1 MELKLLRMKLK
12 NFTKYIEKEIDF
24 SNFTKISGMNG
35 VGKSSIATAYT
46 WVLFDCDYNLKSSP
60 TVRREV
66 SGEPVMDSD
75 VEVTLTFDLDGKEIS
90 MRKVQHRTI
99 SKDGASYKDDNKYFI
114 NDVPKKKAEFESY
127 LGIDMGLLKSCS
139 NPEAFLTKK
148 ADEMRTYLFS
158 LSESFSD
165 MYVCWENESLH
176 GLAEMLKNYSVEE
189 LSAMNK
195 KKKSDIEKELPVL
208 DGQIKEKER
217 DIKLKSEMDVSDL
230 ELQRNA
236 LKEQIAENLK
246 KQADSQNVLKD
257 YEAAT
262 AGIME
267 LKFKL
272 SDMQNQANNALS
284 EKVREI
290 RNRISEKERDKRNL
304 EIKSDDC
311 SRNVRILTASI
322 KKLSEG
328 KQQLANLW
336 KQEKTRVFDENST
349 VCVYC
354 GQEYPEDK
362 KEQLRS
368 EFAVRKEAELKR
380 ISDKGMSLKKTIEED
395 EQEVE
400 KMNDSLKETT
410 ENIRNVEEEI
420 RFLKEKEAKIP
431 VVADISGTEE
441 YKNIQSKIAEKEKY
455 LEQFGNASD
464 LKAQIKNEESELNEQ
479 LRACEQKI
487 AQSDTS
493 AEEERLE
500 ELKARKIDLGQEKTD
515 AEHILDLLA
524 ELEKKKNELLSDEIN
539 SHFGLVKW
547 KLFENAK
554 NSNYKSVCIP
564 QVAGKSIL
572 TTISN
577 KGNRILGKLD
587 ICRSI
592 QKIEGISVP
601 IWLDDCESLDSENQ
615 KKIIDMVDGQLIM
628 LIVNNSEKLKVEG
641 KNE

>member
-12 NFTKYIEKEIDF
+12 NFTKYTEKEIDF
-24 SNFTKISGMNG
+24 SNITKISGMNG
-35 VGKSSIATAYT
+35 AGKSSIASAYT
-46 WVLFDCDYNLKSSP
+46 WCLFDCDYNLKSSP

-66 SGEPVMDSD
+66 DGEPVMDSD
-75 VEVTLTFDLDGKEIS
+75 VEVTLIFDLDGKEIS

-139 NPEAFLTKK
+139 NPEAFLVKK
-148 ADEMRTYLFS
+148 ADEMRAYLFS
-158 LSESFSD
+158 LSKEFSD
-165 MYVCWENESLH
+165 LYVCWENESLH
-176 GLAEMLKNYSVEE
+176 GLAEKLKDYSVEE

-208 DGQIKEKER
+208 NGQIKEKER
-217 DIKLKSEMDVSDL
+217 DIKLKSDIDVSDL
-230 ELQRNA
+230 ELQRNT

-246 KQADSQNVLKD
+246 NQADSQNILKD
-257 YEAAT
+257 YESAT

-272 SDMQNQANNALS
+272 SDMQNQANNVLS
-284 EKVREI
+284 EKVRKIRSEI
-290 RNRISEKERDKRNL
+290 ADKTAEKRRL
-304 EIKSDDC
+304 EIESDNY
-311 SRNVRILTASI
+311 SRKVEILTDSI
-322 KKLSEG
+322 KRLTED
-328 KQQLANLW
+328 KQKMAELW
-336 KQEKTRVFDENST
+336 KQEKARVFDENST

-380 ISDKGMSLKKTIEED
+380 ITDKGMSLKSSIEEN
-395 EQEVE
+395 E
-400 KMNDSLKETT
+400 KHIKTLNTFFEHNA
-410 ENIRNVEEEI
+410 ECIQNIEEEI
-420 RFLKEKEAKIP
+420 RLLREKEAEIP
-431 VVADISGTEE
+431 ATVDISGTEE
-441 YKNIQSKIAEKEKY
+441 YKVIQSQIAEKEKY
-455 LEQFGNASD
+455 LEKFGNASD
-464 LKAQIKNEESELNEQ
+464 LKAQLKQEESELNEQ

-500 ELKARKIDLGQEKTD
+500 ELKAKKIDLGQKKTD
-515 AEHILDLLA
+515 AENILDLLA

-554 NSNYKSVCIP
+554 NGNYKSVCIP
-564 QVAGKSIL
+564 QVDGKSIL

-615 KKIIDMVDGQLIM
+615 KKVIDMVDGQLIM
-628 LIVNNSEKLKVEG
+628 LIVNDGKELKVEG
-641 KNE
+641 

>member
-1 MELKLLRMKLK
+1 MELK
-12 NFTKYIEKEIDF
+12 NFTKYTEKEIDF

-35 VGKSSIATAYT
+35 AGKSSIATAYT
-46 WVLFDCDYNLKSSP
+46 WVLFDCDCNLKSSP
-60 TVRREV
+60 AVRREV
-66 SGEPVMDSD
+66 DGEPVMDSD
-75 VEVTLTFDLDGKEIS
+75 VEVTLIFDLDGKEVS

-139 NPEAFLTKK
+139 NSEAFLVKK

-158 LSESFSD
+158 LSKEFSD
-165 MYVCWENESLH
+165 LYVCWENESLH
-176 GLAEMLKNYSVEE
+176 GLAEKLKDYSVEE

-217 DIKLKSEMDVSDL
+217 DIKLKSDIDVSDL

-284 EKVREI
+284 EKVRKIRSEI
-290 RNRISEKERDKRNL
+290 ADKTAEKRRLEIESDNCSRKVEILTDSIKRLTEDKRKMA
-304 EIKSDDC
+304 E
-311 SRNVRILTASI
+311 
-322 KKLSEG
+322 
-328 KQQLANLW
+328 LW
-336 KQEKTRVFDENST
+336 KQEKARVFDENST

-380 ISDKGMSLKKTIEED
+380 ITDKGMSLKKTIEED

-400 KMNDSLKETT
+400 KLNDSLKETT

-420 RFLKEKEAKIP
+420 RLLKEKEAKIP
-431 VVADISGTEE
+431 IAADISNNEE
-441 YKNIQSKIAEKEKY
+441 YKKIQRQIAVKEKY

-464 LKAQIKNEESELNEQ
+464 LKAQLKQEESELNEQ

-500 ELKARKIDLGQEKTD
+500 ELKARNLDLGQKKTD

-524 ELEKKKNELLSDEIN
+524 ELEKNKNEMLSDEIN

-547 KLFENAK
+547 VLFEYAK
-554 NSNYKSVCIP
+554 NGNYKSICIP
-564 QVAGKSIL
+564 QVDEKSIL

-615 KKIIDMVDGQLIM
+615 KKVIDMVDGQLIM
-628 LIVNNSEKLKVEG
+628 LIVNDGKELKVEG
-641 KNE
+641 

>member
-1 MELKLLRMKLK
+1 MALK
-12 NFTKYIEKEIDF
+12 NFMAYPEKEIDF
-24 SNFTKISGMNG
+24 SDITKISGMNG
-35 VGKSSIATAYT
+35 AGKSTLATAYM
-46 WVLFDCDYNLKSSP
+46 WVMFDCDYNLKSRP
-60 TVRREV
+60 VVRREV
-66 SGEPVMDSD
+66 DGEPVMDSD
-75 VEVTLTFDLDGKEIS
+75 VEVTLIFDMDGKEIS

-99 SKDGASYKDDNKYFI
+99 GETVKNGVTVTTVNDSNSYFI
-114 NDVPKKKAEFESY
+114 NEVPKKKSDFEKY
-127 LGIDMGLLKSCS
+127 IGINMGTLENCTNTES
-139 NPEAFLTKK
+139 FLSKK
-148 ADEMRTYLFS
+148 EDEMRAYLFLLAKDVS
-158 LSESFSD
+158 DLEICQKNEELSELF
-165 MYVCWENESLH
+165 EQ
-176 GLAEMLKNYSVEE
+176 LKNYSSEE

-195 KKKSDIEKELPVL
+195 KIKSDIKEELPVL

-217 DIKLKSEMDVSDL
+217 DIQLKSGVDVSDL
-230 ELQRNA
+230 ELQRST

-246 KQADSQNVLKD
+246 KQADSQNILKD

-272 SDMQNQANNALS
+272 SDMQNQENNALS
-284 EKVREI
+284 EEARKIRSEI
-290 RNRISEKERDKRNL
+290 ADKAAEKRKL
-304 EIKSDDC
+304 EIESDNY
-311 SRNVRILTASI
+311 SRKVEILTDSI
-322 KKLSEG
+322 KRLTEDKKKMAE
-328 KQQLANLW
+328 LW
-336 KQEKTRVFDENST
+336 KQEKARAFDENST

-400 KMNDSLKETT
+400 GLNDSLKETT

-420 RFLKEKEAKIP
+420 RLLREKEAEIP
-431 VVADISGTEE
+431 AAADISVTEE
-441 YKNIQSKIAEKEKY
+441 YKVIQSQIAKKEKY
-455 LEQFGNASD
+455 LEHFGNASD
-464 LKAQIKNEESELNEQ
+464 LKAQLKDEESELNEQ
-479 LRACEQKI
+479 LRVCEQKI

-500 ELKARKIDLGQEKTD
+500 ELKARKIDLGQKKTD

-524 ELEKKKNELLSDEIN
+524 ELEKKKNDLLSDEIN

-554 NSNYKSVCIP
+554 NGNYKSVCIP
-564 QVAGKSIL
+564 QIDGKSIL

-592 QKIEGISVP
+592 QKIEGFSVP

-615 KKIIDMVDGQLIM
+615 KKVIDMVDGQLIM
-628 LIVNNSEKLKVEG
+628 LIVNDGKELKVEG

>member
-1 MELKLLRMKLK
+1 MKLIK
-12 NFTKYIEKEIDF
+12 MVLRNFMAYPEDEIDF
-24 SNFTKISGMNG
+24 SDITKISGRNG
-35 VGKSSIATAYT
+35 AGKSSIATAYT

-66 SGEPVMDSD
+66 TGSPVMDSD
-75 VEVTLTFDLDGKEIS
+75 VEVTLIFDLDGKEIS

-127 LGIDMGLLKSCS
+127 LGIDTGLLKSCS
-139 NPEAFLTKK
+139 NPEAFLIKK
-148 ADEMRTYLFS
+148 SDEMRAYLFS
-158 LSESFSD
+158 LSKEFSD
-165 MYVCWENESLH
+165 LYVCGENESLH
-176 GLAEMLKNYSVEE
+176 GLAEKLKDYSVEE

-217 DIKLKSEMDVSDL
+217 DIKLKSDIDVSDL
-230 ELQRNA
+230 ELQRNT

-246 KQADSQNVLKD
+246 KQADSQNILKD

-284 EKVREI
+284 EKVRKI
-290 RNRISEKERDKRNL
+290 RSDIAEKTAEKRRL
-304 EIKSDDC
+304 EIESNNC
-311 SRNVRILTASI
+311 SRKVEILTDSI
-322 KKLSEG
+322 KRLTED
-328 KQQLANLW
+328 KQKMAELW
-336 KQEKTRVFDENST
+336 KQEKARVFDESST

-380 ISDKGMSLKKTIEED
+380 ITDKGMSLKKTIEED

-400 KMNDSLKETT
+400 KLNDSLKETT
-410 ENIRNVEEEI
+410 EDIRNIEEEI
-420 RFLKEKEAKIP
+420 RLLKEKEAKIP
-431 VVADISGTEE
+431 VAADISGNEE
-441 YKNIQSKIAEKEKY
+441 YKKIQNQIAEKEKY

-464 LKAQIKNEESELNEQ
+464 LKEQLKQEESNLNEQ
-479 LRACEQKI
+479 LRTSEQKI

-500 ELKARKIDLGQEKTD
+500 VLKARKLDLGQKKTD

-554 NSNYKSVCIP
+554 NGNYKSVCIP
-564 QVAGKSIL
+564 QVDGKSIL

-615 KKIIDMVDGQLIM
+615 KKVIDMVDGQLIM
-628 LIVNNSEKLKVEG
+628 LIVNDGKELEVEG
-641 KNE
+641 

>member
-1 MELKLLRMKLK
+1 MKLIK
-12 NFTKYIEKEIDF
+12 MVLRNFMAYLEAEIDF
-24 SNFTKISGMNG
+24 SDITKISGRNG
-35 VGKSSIATAYT
+35 AGKSSIASAYT

-66 SGEPVMDSD
+66 TGSPVMDSD
-75 VEVTLTFDLDGKEIS
+75 VEVTLIFDLDGKEIS

-127 LGIDMGLLKSCS
+127 LGIDTGLLKSCS
-139 NPEAFLTKK
+139 NSEAFLVKK

-158 LSESFSD
+158 LSKEFSD
-165 MYVCWENESLH
+165 LYVCWENESLH
-176 GLAEMLKNYSVEE
+176 GLAEKLKDYSVEE

-208 DGQIKEKER
+208 EGQIKEKER
-217 DIKLKSEMDVSDL
+217 DIKLKSDMDVSDL
-230 ELQRNA
+230 ELQRNT

-257 YEAAT
+257 YESAT

-284 EKVREI
+284 EKVRKI
-290 RNRISEKERDKRNL
+290 RSEISEKERDKRNM

-311 SRNVRILTASI
+311 SRNVRFLTASV
-322 KKLSEG
+322 KKLSEE

-336 KQEKTRVFDENST
+336 KQEKTRAFDESST

-380 ISDKGMSLKKTIEED
+380 ITDKGMSLKKTIEED
-395 EQEVE
+395 EQEAE
-400 KMNDSLKETT
+400 KLNDSLKETT
-410 ENIRNVEEEI
+410 EDIRNIEEEI
-420 RFLKEKEAKIP
+420 RLLKEKEAKIP
-431 VVADISGTEE
+431 VAADISGNEE
-441 YKNIQSKIAEKEKY
+441 YKKIQDQIAEKEKY

-464 LKAQIKNEESELNEQ
+464 LKEQLKQEESELNEQ
-479 LRACEQKI
+479 LRTCEQKI

-493 AEEERLE
+493 MEEERLE
-500 ELKARKIDLGQEKTD
+500 ELKARKLDLGQKKTD

-554 NSNYKSVCIP
+554 NGNYKSVCIP
-564 QVAGKSIL
+564 QVDGKSIL

-615 KKIIDMVDGQLIM
+615 KKVIDMVDGQLIM
-628 LIVNNSEKLKVEG
+628 LIVNDGKELEVEG
-641 KNE
+641 

>member
-12 NFTKYIEKEIDF
+12 NFTKYTEKEIDF

-35 VGKSSIATAYT
+35 AGKSSIATAYT

-60 TVRREV
+60 AVRREV
-66 SGEPVMDSD
+66 DGEPVMD
-75 VEVTLTFDLDGKEIS
+75 VEVTLIFDLDGKEVS

-139 NPEAFLTKK
+139 NPDAFLVKK
-148 ADEMRTYLFS
+148 ADEMRAYLFS
-158 LSESFSD
+158 LSKEFSD
-165 MYVCWENESLH
+165 LFVCRENEKLSE
-176 GLAEMLKNYSVEE
+176 LAEKLKDYSAEE

-217 DIKLKSEMDVSDL
+217 DIKLKSDIDVSDL

-290 RNRISEKERDKRNL
+290 RSRISEKERDKRNL

-311 SRNVRILTASI
+311 SRNVRLLTASI
-322 KKLSEG
+322 KKLSEE
-328 KQQLANLW
+328 KQKLANLW
-336 KQEKTRVFDENST
+336 KQEKARVFDENST

-354 GQEYPEDK
+354 GQEYPDDK

-380 ISDKGMSLKKTIEED
+380 ITDKGMSLKKTIEED

-400 KMNDSLKETT
+400 KLNDSLKETT
-410 ENIRNVEEEI
+410 EDIRNIEEEI
-420 RFLKEKEAKIP
+420 RLLREKEAEIP
-431 VVADISGTEE
+431 ATVDISGTEE
-441 YKNIQSKIAEKEKY
+441 YKVIQSQIAEKEKY

-464 LKAQIKNEESELNEQ
+464 LKVQLKQEETELNEQ

-487 AQSDTS
+487 AQSDTYE
-493 AEEERLE
+493 EEERLE
-500 ELKARKIDLGQEKTD
+500 ELKERKIDLGQKKTD
-515 AEHILDLLA
+515 AEHILDLLE

-554 NSNYKSVCIP
+554 NGNYKSVCIP
-564 QVAGKSIL
+564 QVDGKSIL

-577 KGNRILGKLD
+577 KGNRILGKLN

-615 KKIIDMVDGQLIM
+615 KKVIDMVDGQLIM
-628 LIVNNSEKLKVEG
+628 LIVNDGKELKVE
-641 KNE
+641 

>member
-1 MELKLLRMKLK
+1 MKLK

-24 SNFTKISGMNG
+24 SNITKISGMNG
-35 VGKSSIATAYT
+35 SGKSSIASAYT

-60 TVRREV
+60 AVRREV
-66 SGEPVMDSD
+66 DGGPVMDSD
-75 VEVTLTFDLDGKEIS
+75 VEATLVFDVDGKEIS

-127 LGIDMGLLKSCS
+127 LGIDMGILKSCS
-139 NPEAFLTKK
+139 NPEAFLIKK
-148 ADEMRTYLFS
+148 ADEMRAYLFS
-158 LSESFSD
+158 LSKEFSD
-165 MYVCWENESLH
+165 LYVCWENESLH
-176 GLAEMLKNYSVEE
+176 GLAEKLKDYSVEE

-208 DGQIKEKER
+208 NGQIKEKER
-217 DIKLKSEMDVSDL
+217 DIKLKADMDVSDL

-246 KQADSQNVLKD
+246 KQADNQNVLKD
-257 YEAAT
+257 YESAT

-284 EKVREI
+284 EKVRKIRSEI
-290 RNRISEKERDKRNL
+290 ADKTAEKRRLEIESDNCSRKVEILTDSIKRLTEDKRKMA
-304 EIKSDDC
+304 E
-311 SRNVRILTASI
+311 
-322 KKLSEG
+322 
-328 KQQLANLW
+328 LW
-336 KQEKTRVFDENST
+336 KQEKARVFDENST

-380 ISDKGMSLKKTIEED
+380 ITDKGMSLKKTIEED

-400 KMNDSLKETT
+400 KLNDSLKETT

-420 RFLKEKEAKIP
+420 RLLKEKEAKIP
-431 VVADISGTEE
+431 IAADISNNEE
-441 YKNIQSKIAEKEKY
+441 YKKIQRQIAVKEKY

-464 LKAQIKNEESELNEQ
+464 LKAQLKQEESELNEQ

-500 ELKARKIDLGQEKTD
+500 ELKARKLDLGQKKTD

-554 NSNYKSVCIP
+554 NGNYKSVCIP
-564 QVAGKSIL
+564 QVDGKSIL

-615 KKIIDMVDGQLIM
+615 KKVIDMADGQLIM
-628 LIVNNSEKLKVEG
+628 LIVNDGKELEVER
-641 KNE
+641 

>member
-1 MELKLLRMKLK
+1 MELKILRMKLK
-12 NFTKYIEKEIDF
+12 NFTKYDEKEIDF
-24 SNFTKISGMNG
+24 SDITKISGMNG
-35 VGKSSIATAYT
+35 AGKSSIATAYT

-60 TVRREV
+60 TVRRKV
-66 SGEPVMDSD
+66 AGEPVMDSD
-75 VEVTLTFDLDGKEIS
+75 VEATLVFNLDGKEIS

-127 LGIDMGLLKSCS
+127 FGIDMGLLKSCS
-139 NPEAFLTKK
+139 NPEAFLVKK

-176 GLAEMLKNYSVEE
+176 GLAEKLKDYSVEE

-217 DIKLKSEMDVSDL
+217 DIKLKSDIDVSDL
-230 ELQRNA
+230 ELQRNT

-246 KQADSQNVLKD
+246 KQADSQNILKD

-284 EKVREI
+284 EKVQKIRSEI
-290 RNRISEKERDKRNL
+290 AEKTAERRRL
-304 EIKSDDC
+304 EIESDNY
-311 SRNVRILTASI
+311 SRKVEILKDSI
-322 KKLSEG
+322 KRLTED
-328 KQQLANLW
+328 KQKMAELW
-336 KQEKTRVFDENST
+336 QKEKARVFDENST

-354 GQEYPEDK
+354 GQEYPEEK

-380 ISDKGMSLKKTIEED
+380 ITDKGMSLKSSIEEN
-395 EQEVE
+395 E
-400 KMNDSLKETT
+400 KHIKTLNTFFEHNA
-410 ENIRNVEEEI
+410 ECIRNIKEEI
-420 RFLKEKEAKIP
+420 RLLREKEAEIP
-431 VVADISGTEE
+431 ATVDISGTEE
-441 YKNIQSKIAEKEKY
+441 YKVIQNQIAEKEKY

-464 LKAQIKNEESELNEQ
+464 LKAQLKQEESELNEQ
-479 LRACEQKI
+479 LIACEQKI

-500 ELKARKIDLGQEKTD
+500 ELKARKLDLGQKKTD
-515 AEHILDLLA
+515 AEHILDLLE

-554 NSNYKSVCIP
+554 NGNYKSVCIP
-564 QVAGKSIL
+564 QVDGKSIL

-615 KKIIDMVDGQLIM
+615 KKVIDMVDGQLIM
-628 LIVNNSEKLKVEG
+628 LIVNDGKELKVEG
-641 KNE
+641 

>member
-1 MELKLLRMKLK
+1 MKLIK
-12 NFTKYIEKEIDF
+12 MVLRNFMAYPEAEIDF
-24 SNFTKISGMNG
+24 SDITKISGKNG
-35 VGKSSIATAYT
+35 AGKSSIATAYT

-66 SGEPVMDSD
+66 TGSPVMDSD
-75 VEVTLTFDLDGKEIS
+75 VEVTLIFDLGGKEIS

-139 NPEAFLTKK
+139 NPEAFLIKK
-148 ADEMRTYLFS
+148 SDEMRAYLFS
-158 LSESFSD
+158 LSKEFSD
-165 MYVCWENESLH
+165 LYVCLENEILH
-176 GLAEMLKNYSVEE
+176 GLAEKLKDYSVEE

-217 DIKLKSEMDVSDL
+217 DIKLKSDMDVSDL
-230 ELQRNA
+230 ELQRNT

-246 KQADSQNVLKD
+246 KQADSQNILKD

-262 AGIME
+262 AGIMD

-290 RNRISEKERDKRNL
+290 RSEISEKERDKRNL
-304 EIKSDDC
+304 ENKSDDC
-311 SRNVRILTASI
+311 SRNVRLLTDSV
-322 KKLSEG
+322 KKLYEE

-336 KQEKTRVFDENST
+336 KQEKTRVFDESST

-368 EFAVRKEAELKR
+368 EFDVRKEAELKR
-380 ISDKGMSLKKTIEED
+380 ITDKGMSLKKTIEED

-400 KMNDSLKETT
+400 KLNDSLKETT

-420 RFLKEKEAKIP
+420 RLLKEKESKIP
-431 VVADISGTEE
+431 VAADISGNEE
-441 YKNIQSKIAEKEKY
+441 YKKIQNQITEKEKY

-464 LKAQIKNEESELNEQ
+464 LKTQLKQEEIDLNEQ
-479 LRACEQKI
+479 LRYCEQKI

-500 ELKARKIDLGQEKTD
+500 ELKARKLELGQKKTD

-539 SHFGLVKW
+539 RHFGLVKW

-554 NSNYKSVCIP
+554 NGNYKSVCIP
-564 QVAGKSIL
+564 QVDGKSIL

-592 QKIEGISVP
+592 QKIEEISVP

-615 KKIIDMVDGQLIM
+615 KKVIDMVDGEMIM
-628 LIVNNSEKLKVEG
+628 LIVNDGKELEVEG
-641 KNE
+641 

>member
-1 MELKLLRMKLK
+1 MRMKLK
-12 NFTKYIEKEIDF
+12 NFTKYTEKEIDF
-24 SNFTKISGMNG
+24 SNITKISGMNG
-35 VGKSSIATAYT
+35 AGKSSIATAYT

-66 SGEPVMDSD
+66 DGEPVMDSD
-75 VEVTLTFDLDGKEIS
+75 VEVTLIFDMDGKEIS

-99 SKDGASYKDDNKYFI
+99 SKDGTSYKDDNKYFI

-148 ADEMRTYLFS
+148 ADEMRAYLFS
-158 LSESFSD
+158 LSKELSD
-165 MYVCWENESLH
+165 LSVCRENEELSE
-176 GLAEMLKNYSVEE
+176 LAEKLKDYSVEE

-217 DIKLKSEMDVSDL
+217 DIKLKSDMDVSDL
-230 ELQRNA
+230 ELHRNT

-246 KQADSQNVLKD
+246 KQADSQNILKD

-284 EKVREI
+284 EKVQKIRSEI
-290 RNRISEKERDKRNL
+290 AEKTAEKRRL
-304 EIKSDDC
+304 EIESDNY
-311 SRNVRILTASI
+311 SRKVEILTDSI
-322 KKLSEG
+322 KRLTED
-328 KQQLANLW
+328 KQKMAELW
-336 KQEKTRVFDENST
+336 KQDKARVFDENST

-380 ISDKGMSLKKTIEED
+380 ITDKGMSLKKTIEED

-400 KMNDSLKETT
+400 GLNDSLKETT

-420 RFLKEKEAKIP
+420 RLLKEKEAKIP
-431 VVADISGTEE
+431 VAADVSETEE
-441 YKNIQSKIAEKEKY
+441 YKEIQNKISEKEKY

-464 LKAQIKNEESELNEQ
+464 LKAQLKQEETELNEQ

-500 ELKARKIDLGQEKTD
+500 ELKARKIDLGQKKTD
-515 AEHILDLLA
+515 AEHILELLA
-524 ELEKKKNELLSDEIN
+524 ELEKEKNELLSGEIN
-539 SHFGLVKW
+539 SHFGMVKW
-547 KLFENAK
+547 KLFESAK
-554 NSNYKSVCIP
+554 NGNYKSVCIP
-564 QVAGKSIL
+564 QIDGKSIL

-592 QKIEGISVP
+592 QKIEGISAP

-615 KKIIDMVDGQLIM
+615 KKVVDMVDGQLIM
-628 LIVNNSEKLKVEG
+628 LIVNDGKELEVERE
-641 KNE
+641 NE

>member
-1 MELKLLRMKLK
+1 MRMKLK
-12 NFTKYIEKEIDF
+12 NFTKYTEKEIDF
-24 SNFTKISGMNG
+24 SNITKISGMNG
-35 VGKSSIATAYT
+35 AGKSSIATAYT
-46 WVLFDCDYNLKSSP
+46 WVLFDCDYNLKSNP
-60 TVRREV
+60 EVRREV
-66 SGEPVMDSD
+66 DGEPVMDSD
-75 VEVTLTFDLDGKEIS
+75 VEVTLVFDLDGKEVS

-139 NPEAFLTKK
+139 NPEAFLVKK
-148 ADEMRTYLFS
+148 ADEMRAYLFS
-158 LSESFSD
+158 LSKEFSD
-165 MYVCWENESLH
+165 LYVCGENESLH
-176 GLAEMLKNYSVEE
+176 GLVEKLKDYSAEE

-217 DIKLKSEMDVSDL
+217 DIKLKSDMDVSDL
-230 ELQRNA
+230 ELQRNT

-246 KQADSQNVLKD
+246 KQVDSQNVLKD
-257 YEAAT
+257 YESAT

-272 SDMQNQANNALS
+272 SDMQNKANNAIS

-290 RNRISEKERDKRNL
+290 RSEISEKERDKRNM

-311 SRNVRILTASI
+311 SRNVRLLTASI
-322 KKLSEG
+322 KKLSEE

-336 KQEKTRVFDENST
+336 KQEKTRVFDESST

-368 EFAVRKEAELKR
+368 EFDVRKEAELKR
-380 ISDKGMSLKKTIEED
+380 ITDKGMSLKKTIEED

-400 KMNDSLKETT
+400 KLNDSLKETI

-420 RFLKEKEAKIP
+420 RLLREKEAEIP
-431 VVADISGTEE
+431 ATADISGTEE
-441 YKNIQSKIAEKEKY
+441 YKVIQSQIAEKEKY

-464 LKAQIKNEESELNEQ
+464 LKAQLKQEESELNEQ

-500 ELKARKIDLGQEKTD
+500 ELKARKLDIGQKKTD

-524 ELEKKKNELLSDEIN
+524 EMEKKKNELLSDEIN

-554 NSNYKSVCIP
+554 NGNYKSVCIP
-564 QVAGKSIL
+564 QVDGKSIL

-615 KKIIDMVDGQLIM
+615 KKVIDMVDGQLIM
-628 LIVNNSEKLKVEG
+628 LIVNDGKELEVEG
-641 KNE
+641 

>member
-1 MELKLLRMKLK
+1 MELKLLRMELK
-12 NFTKYIEKEIDF
+12 NFTKYTEKEIDF

-35 VGKSSIATAYT
+35 AGKSSIATAYT

-60 TVRREV
+60 AVRREV
-66 SGEPVMDSD
+66 DGEPVMDSD
-75 VEVTLTFDLDGKEIS
+75 VEVTLIFDLDGKEVS

-139 NPEAFLTKK
+139 NPEAFLVKK
-148 ADEMRTYLFS
+148 ADEMRAYLFS
-158 LSESFSD
+158 LSKEFSD
-165 MYVCWENESLH
+165 LYVCWEKESLH
-176 GLAEMLKNYSVEE
+176 GLAEKLKDYSVEE

-217 DIKLKSEMDVSDL
+217 DIKLKSDIDVSDL
-230 ELQRNA
+230 ELQRNT

-284 EKVREI
+284 EKVRKIRSEI
-290 RNRISEKERDKRNL
+290 AEKTAEKRKL
-304 EIKSDDC
+304 EIESDNY
-311 SRNVRILTASI
+311 SRKVEILTDSI
-322 KKLSEG
+322 KRLTED
-328 KQQLANLW
+328 KQKMAELW
-336 KQEKTRVFDENST
+336 QKEKARVFDENST

-368 EFAVRKEAELKR
+368 EFDVRKEAELKR
-380 ISDKGMSLKKTIEED
+380 ITDKGMSLKKTIEED

-400 KMNDSLKETT
+400 KLNDSLKETT
-410 ENIRNVEEEI
+410 EDIRNIEEEI
-420 RFLKEKEAKIP
+420 RLLKEKEAKIP
-431 VVADISGTEE
+431 VAADISGNEE
-441 YKNIQSKIAEKEKY
+441 YKKIQNQITEKEKY

-464 LKAQIKNEESELNEQ
+464 LKEQLKQEETELNEQ

-500 ELKARKIDLGQEKTD
+500 ELKARKIDLGQKKTD

-554 NSNYKSVCIP
+554 NGNYKSVCIP
-564 QVAGKSIL
+564 QVDGKSIL

-577 KGNRILGKLD
+577 KGNRIIGKLD

-615 KKIIDMVDGQLIM
+615 KKVIDMVDGQLIM
-628 LIVNNSEKLKVEG
+628 LIVNDGKELKVEG
-641 KNE
+641 

>member
-1 MELKLLRMKLK
+1 MKLIK
-12 NFTKYIEKEIDF
+12 IVLRNFMAYPEAEIDF
-24 SNFTKISGMNG
+24 SDVTKISGRNG
-35 VGKSSIATAYT
+35 AGKSSIATAYM
-46 WVLFDCDYNLKSSP
+46 WCLFDCDYNLKSSP
-60 TVRREV
+60 AVRMEIA
-66 SGEPVMDSD
+66 GEPVMDSD
-75 VEVTLTFDLDGKEIS
+75 VEVTLIFDLGGKEIS
-90 MRKVQHRTI
+90 MRKVQYRTI

-114 NDVPKKKAEFESY
+114 NDVRKKKAEFESY

-139 NPEAFLTKK
+139 NPDAFLVKK
-148 ADEMRTYLFS
+148 ADEMRAYLFS
-158 LSESFSD
+158 LSKEFSD
-165 MYVCWENESLH
+165 LFVCRENESLH
-176 GLAEMLKNYSVEE
+176 GLEEKLKDYSVEE

-217 DIKLKSEMDVSDL
+217 DIKLKSDMDVSDL
-230 ELQRNA
+230 ELQRNT

-246 KQADSQNVLKD
+246 KQDDSQNILKD

-272 SDMQNQANNALS
+272 SDMQNQANNALF

-290 RNRISEKERDKRNL
+290 RSRISEKEIDKRNL

-311 SRNVRILTASI
+311 SRNVRLLTDSI
-322 KKLSEG
+322 KKLSEE

-336 KQEKTRVFDENST
+336 KQEKIRVFDESST

-380 ISDKGMSLKKTIEED
+380 ITDKGMSLKKAIEED

-400 KMNDSLKETT
+400 KLNDSLKETT
-410 ENIRNVEEEI
+410 ENIRSIEEEI
-420 RFLKEKEAKIP
+420 RLIKEKEEKIP
-431 VVADISGTEE
+431 VAADISGNEE
-441 YKNIQSKIAEKEKY
+441 YKKIQNQIAEKEKY

-464 LKAQIKNEESELNEQ
+464 LKEQLKQEESELNEQ

-500 ELKARKIDLGQEKTD
+500 ELKARKIDLGQKKTD

-524 ELEKKKNELLSDEIN
+524 ELEKKKNELLSDEVN

-554 NSNYKSVCIP
+554 NGNYKSVCIP
-564 QVAGKSIL
+564 QVDAKSIL

-615 KKIIDMVDGQLIM
+615 KKVIDMADGQLIM
-628 LIVNNSEKLKVEG
+628 LIVNDGKELKVEG
-641 KNE
+641 

>member
-1 MELKLLRMKLK
+1 MKLIK
-12 NFTKYIEKEIDF
+12 MVLRNFMAYPEAEIDF
-24 SNFTKISGMNG
+24 SDITKISGKNG
-35 VGKSSIATAYT
+35 AGKSSIASAYT

-66 SGEPVMDSD
+66 TGDPVMDSD
-75 VEVTLTFDLDGKEIS
+75 VEVTLMFDLDGKEIS

-139 NPEAFLTKK
+139 NTEAFLIKK
-148 ADEMRTYLFS
+148 SDEMRAYLFS
-158 LSESFSD
+158 LSKEFSD
-165 MYVCWENESLH
+165 LYVCGENESLH
-176 GLAEMLKNYSVEE
+176 GLAEKLKDYSVEE

-217 DIKLKSEMDVSDL
+217 DIKLKSDIDVSDL
-230 ELQRNA
+230 ELQRNT

-246 KQADSQNVLKD
+246 KQADSQNILKD
-257 YEAAT
+257 YESAT

-290 RNRISEKERDKRNL
+290 RSRISEKERDKRNL

-311 SRNVRILTASI
+311 SRTVRLLTASI
-322 KKLSEG
+322 KKLSEE

-336 KQEKTRVFDENST
+336 KQEKARVFDENST

-380 ISDKGMSLKKTIEED
+380 ITDKGMSLKKTIEED

-400 KMNDSLKETT
+400 GLNDSLKETT

-420 RFLKEKEAKIP
+420 RLLKEKEAKIP
-431 VVADISGTEE
+431 VAADISGTEE
-441 YKNIQSKIAEKEKY
+441 YKVIQSQIAEKEKY

-464 LKAQIKNEESELNEQ
+464 LKEQLKQEETDLNEQ

-500 ELKARKIDLGQEKTD
+500 ELKARKLDLGQKKTD
-515 AEHILDLLA
+515 AEHIIDLLA

-547 KLFENAK
+547 KLFENVK
-554 NSNYKSVCIP
+554 NGNYKSVCIP
-564 QVAGKSIL
+564 QVDGKSIL

-592 QKIEGISVP
+592 QKTEGISVP

-615 KKIIDMVDGQLIM
+615 KKVIDMVDGQLIM
-628 LIVNNSEKLKVEG
+628 LIVNDGKELKVDGEHY
-641 KNE
+641 E

>member
-1 MELKLLRMKLK
+1 MKLK
-12 NFTKYIEKEIDF
+12 NFTKYTEKEIDF
-24 SNFTKISGMNG
+24 SNLTKISGMNG
-35 VGKSSIATAYT
+35 AGKSSIATAYT
-46 WVLFDCDYNLKSSP
+46 WVLFDCDYNLKSRP
-60 TVRREV
+60 VVRREV
-66 SGEPVMDSD
+66 DGKPVMDSD
-75 VEVTLTFDLDGKEIS
+75 VEVTLIFDMDGKEIS
-90 MRKVQHRTI
+90 MRKVQRRTI
-99 SKDGASYKDDNKYFI
+99 GETVKNGVAVTTVNDSNSYFI
-114 NDVPKKKAEFESY
+114 NEVPKKKSDFEKY
-127 LGIDMGLLKSCS
+127 IGINMGTLENCTNTES
-139 NPEAFLTKK
+139 FLSKK
-148 ADEMRTYLFS
+148 EDEMRAYLFLLAKDVS
-158 LSESFSD
+158 DLEICQKNEELSELL
-165 MYVCWENESLH
+165 EQ
-176 GLAEMLKNYSVEE
+176 LKNYSAEE

-217 DIKLKSEMDVSDL
+217 DIKLKSDMDVSDL
-230 ELQRNA
+230 ELQRNT
-236 LKEQIAENLK
+236 LKEQIEKNLK

-284 EKVREI
+284 EKVRES
-290 RNRISEKERDKRNL
+290 RSEIADKEAEKRRL
-304 EIKSDDC
+304 EIESDNY
-311 SRNVRILTASI
+311 SRKVEILTDSI
-322 KKLSEG
+322 KRLTEDKKKMAE
-328 KQQLANLW
+328 LW
-336 KQEKTRVFDENST
+336 KQEKARAFDENST

-380 ISDKGMSLKKTIEED
+380 ITDKGMSLKSSIEEN
-395 EQEVE
+395 E
-400 KMNDSLKETT
+400 KHIKTLNAFFEHNA
-410 ENIRNVEEEI
+410 ECIRNIEEEI
-420 RFLKEKEAKIP
+420 RLLKEKEAKIP
-431 VVADISGTEE
+431 VAADISNNEE
-441 YKNIQSKIAEKEKY
+441 YKKIQNQIAEKEKY

-464 LKAQIKNEESELNEQ
+464 LKAQLKQEESELNEQ
-479 LRACEQKI
+479 LRSCEQKI
-487 AQSDTS
+487 SQSDTS
-493 AEEERLE
+493 TEEERLE
-500 ELKARKIDLGQEKTD
+500 ELKARKIDLGQKRTD

-554 NSNYKSVCIP
+554 NGNYKSVCIP
-564 QVAGKSIL
+564 QIDGKSIM

-592 QKIEGISVP
+592 QKIEEISVP

-615 KKIIDMVDGQLIM
+615 KKVIDMVDGQLIM
-628 LIVNNSEKLKVEG
+628 LIVNDGKELKVEG

>member
-12 NFTKYIEKEIDF
+12 NFTKYTEKEIDF
-24 SNFTKISGMNG
+24 SNFVKISGMNG
-35 VGKSSIATAYT
+35 AGKSSIATAYT

-60 TVRREV
+60 AVRREV
-66 SGEPVMDSD
+66 DGEQVMDSD
-75 VEVTLTFDLDGKEIS
+75 VEVTLVFDLDGKEIS

-99 SKDGASYKDDNKYFI
+99 SKEGTSYKDDNKYFI
-114 NDVPKKKAEFESY
+114 NDVPKKKTEFETY

-148 ADEMRTYLFS
+148 ADEMRAYLFS
-158 LSESFSD
+158 LSKEFSD
-165 MYVCWENESLH
+165 LYVCCEDESLH
-176 GLAEMLKNYSVEE
+176 GLAEKLKDYSAEE

-217 DIKLKSEMDVSDL
+217 DIKLKSDIDVSDL
-230 ELQRNA
+230 ELQRNT

-246 KQADSQNVLKD
+246 KQADSQNILKD
-257 YEAAT
+257 YESAT

-290 RNRISEKERDKRNL
+290 RSEISEKERDKRKL

-311 SRNVRILTASI
+311 SRNVRLLMASI
-322 KKLSEG
+322 KKLSEE

-336 KQEKTRVFDENST
+336 KQEKTRVFDESST

-368 EFAVRKEAELKR
+368 EFDVRKEAELKR
-380 ISDKGMSLKKTIEED
+380 ITDKGMSLKKTIEED

-400 KMNDSLKETT
+400 KLNDSLKETT
-410 ENIRNVEEEI
+410 EDIRNIEEEI
-420 RFLKEKEAKIP
+420 RLLKEKEAKIP
-431 VVADISGTEE
+431 VAADISGNEE
-441 YKNIQSKIAEKEKY
+441 YKKIQNQIAEKEKY
-455 LEQFGNASD
+455 LERFGNASD
-464 LKAQIKNEESELNEQ
+464 LKEQLRQEESELNEQ

-500 ELKARKIDLGQEKTD
+500 ELKVRKLDLGQKKTD

-547 KLFENAK
+547 KLFENTK
-554 NSNYKSVCIP
+554 NGNYKSVCIP
-564 QVAGKSIL
+564 QVDGKSIL

-592 QKIEGISVP
+592 QKIEGVSVP

-615 KKIIDMVDGQLIM
+615 KKVIDMVDGQLIM
-628 LIVNNSEKLKVEG
+628 LIVNDGKELKVEG
-641 KNE
+641 

>member
-12 NFTKYIEKEIDF
+12 NFTKYTEKEIDF

-35 VGKSSIATAYT
+35 AGKSSIATAYT

-60 TVRREV
+60 AVRREV
-66 SGEPVMDSD
+66 DGEPVMDSD
-75 VEVTLTFDLDGKEIS
+75 VEATLVFNLDGKEVF
-90 MRKVQHRTI
+90 MRKAQHRTI

-139 NPEAFLTKK
+139 NPEAFLVKK
-148 ADEMRTYLFS
+148 ADEMRAYLFS
-158 LSESFSD
+158 LSKEFSD
-165 MYVCWENESLH
+165 LFVCRENESLH
-176 GLAEMLKNYSVEE
+176 GLAEKLTDYSVEE
-189 LSAMNK
+189 LSVMNK

-217 DIKLKSEMDVSDL
+217 DIKLKSDMDVSDL
-230 ELQRNA
+230 ELQKNT

-246 KQADSQNVLKD
+246 KQADSQNILKD

-272 SDMQNQANNALS
+272 SDMQNQANNVLS
-284 EKVREI
+284 EKVRKIRSEI
-290 RNRISEKERDKRNL
+290 AEKTAERLRL
-304 EIKSDDC
+304 EIESDNY
-311 SRNVRILTASI
+311 SRKVEILTDSI
-322 KKLSEG
+322 KRSTED
-328 KQQLANLW
+328 KQKMAELW
-336 KQEKTRVFDENST
+336 QKEKVRVFDENST
-349 VCVYC
+349 LCVYC
-354 GQEYPEDK
+354 GQEYPEEK

-380 ISDKGMSLKKTIEED
+380 ITDKGMFLKSSIEEN
-395 EQEVE
+395 E
-400 KMNDSLKETT
+400 KHIKTLNTFFEHNA
-410 ENIRNVEEEI
+410 ECIRNIEEEI
-420 RFLKEKEAKIP
+420 QLLREKEAKIP
-431 VVADISGTEE
+431 VAADISGNEE
-441 YKNIQSKIAEKEKY
+441 YKKIQNQIAEKEKY

-464 LKAQIKNEESELNEQ
+464 LKAQLKQEETELNEQ

-493 AEEERLE
+493 EEEERLE
-500 ELKARKIDLGQEKTD
+500 ELKARKLDLGQKKTD
-515 AEHILDLLA
+515 TEHILDLLA
-524 ELEKKKNELLSDEIN
+524 ELEKKKNEILSDEIN

-554 NSNYKSVCIP
+554 NGNYKSVCIP
-564 QVAGKSIL
+564 QVDGKSIL

-615 KKIIDMVDGQLIM
+615 KKVIDMVDGQLVM
-628 LIVNNSEKLKVEG
+628 LIVNDGKELKVE
-641 KNE
+641 